1 MDISNILLYVIAP
14 LVAFSV
20 VIFIHELGH
29 FLAAKKVG
37 VRVDKFSIGF
47 GPELIGFTKGET
59 RYCIS
64 ALPVLGGY
72 VQMAGDTPDKLTGES
87 WEFYSASKKNRAFI
101 IIAGPFANFISAIFI
116 YAIGLMLGIGI
127 PTLPSDIGKISEKSI
142 AYEAGVRFKDKIIQ
156 IDSKPVKTWDDVQGI
171 LLKKKP
177 KEIMKLTIL
186 RDGQET
192 EEGGSQ
198 QKAVNRK
205 EEERREEL
213 FRRNTISVELQ
224 IPSMQPVD
232 ISMLGIKPYVSTK
245 ISDLVKGFPAE
256 KAGLKAGD
264 IIVSIDGKRVDEW
277 EEVTTVVYGS
287 IKKPLMFSILRQNKE
302 MQVSITPVE
311 GKIAQGKKI
320 VQIGQIGIKPV
331 VGKIQI
337 KRLGPIEALTDGFL
351 RTVVGTPQYIILV
364 IQGFV
369 DKCISV
375 NDLSGPVGIF
385 HMAGEQSRSGLGNL
399 LLFIGFLS
407 VNLWFFNLLPLPVLD
422 GGHLVLL
429 AIEKLTN
436 QKIAWKVQEVAN
448 VIGIIL
454 LVSLLLLVTYHDI
467 LRCLGLS
474 LG

>member
-1 MDISNILLYVIAP
+1 MDISNILLYVVAP

-116 YAIGLMLGIGI
+116 YAIGLMLGVGI

-142 AYEAGVRFKDKIIQ
+142 AYETGIRFKDKIIQ
-156 IDSKPVKTWDDVQGI
+156 IDSKPVKTWDDVQGV

-177 KEIMKLTIL
+177 KEVMKLTVL
-186 RDGQET
+186 RDG
-192 EEGGSQ
+192 G
-198 QKAVNRK
+198 K
-205 EEERREEL
+205 EFE
-213 FRRNTISVELQ
+213 FKLQ
-224 IPSMQPVD
+224 VPSKQPID
-232 ISMLGIKPYVSTK
+232 ISTLGIKPYISTK
-245 ISDLVKGFPAE
+245 IADLVKGFPAE

-264 IIVSIDGKRVDEW
+264 SIVSIDGKRVDEW
-277 EEVTTVVYGS
+277 EEVTTVVYES

-302 MQVSITPVE
+302 MQIKIIPVE

-337 KRLGPIEALTDGFL
+337 KRLRPVEALTDGFL
-351 RTVVGTPQYIILV
+351 RTVIGTPQYIMLV

-385 HMAGEQSRSGLGNL
+385 HMAGEQSKSGLGSL

-429 AIEKLTN
+429 CIEKLTN
-436 QKIAWKVQEVAN
+436 KKIAWKVQEVAN
-448 VIGIIL
+448 VIGITL
-454 LVSLLLLVTYHDI
+454 LIALLLMVTYHDI

>member
-1 MDISNILLYVIAP
+1 MDISNVFLYVISP
-14 LVAFSV
+14 LIAFSV

-29 FLAAKKVG
+29 FLAAKKMG
-37 VRVDKFSIGF
+37 VRVEKFSIGF
-47 GPELIGFTKGET
+47 GPELIGFTKDET

-72 VQMAGDTPDKLTGES
+72 VQMAGDTPDKLTGEP
-87 WEFYSASKKNRAFI
+87 WEFYSASKKKRAFI

-116 YAIGLMLGIGI
+116 YALGLMLGIGA
-127 PTLPSDIGKISEKSI
+127 PELPSDIGKISQESI
-142 AYEAGVRFKDKIIQ
+142 AYETGIRFKDKIIQ
-156 IDSKPVKTWDDVQGI
+156 IDSKPVKTWNDIQEI

-177 KEIMKLTIL
+177 KELIHLTVL
-186 RDGQET
+186 RDKEKSEVNGQ
-192 EEGGSQ
+192 GSGNGSN
-198 QKAVNRK
+198 KK
-205 EEERREEL
+205 T
-213 FRRNTISVELQ
+213 FRFDLQ
-224 IPSMQPVD
+224 IPEKQPID
-232 ISMLGIKPYVSTK
+232 ISMLGIKPY
-245 ISDLVKGFPAE
+245 ISPEIADLVKGYPAE

-264 IIVSIDGKRVDEW
+264 IIVSIDGKQIDEW
-277 EEVTTVVYGS
+277 EDVTKVVYDS
-287 IKKPLMFSILRQNKE
+287 INKALVFSILRQNKK

-311 GKIAQGKKI
+311 GKMAEGKKI
-320 VQIGQIGIKPV
+320 VIRGQIGIKPV
-331 VGKIQI
+331 VGKIHIQ
-337 KRLGPIEALTDGFL
+337 RLAPVEAFTEGFL
-351 RTVVGTPQYIILV
+351 RTVIGTPQYIILV

-385 HMAGEQSRSGLGNL
+385 HMAGEQSKSGLGNL

-422 GGHLVLL
+422 GGHIVLL
-429 AIEKLTN
+429 FIEKLTN
-436 QKIAWKVQEVAN
+436 KKIAWKVQEVAN

-454 LVSLLLLVTYHDI
+454 LITLLLLVTYHDI